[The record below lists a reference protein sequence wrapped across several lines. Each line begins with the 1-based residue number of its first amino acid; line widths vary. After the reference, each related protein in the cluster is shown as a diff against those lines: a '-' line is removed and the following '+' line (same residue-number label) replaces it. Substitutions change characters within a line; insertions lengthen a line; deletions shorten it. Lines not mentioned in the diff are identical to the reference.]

1 MYNLIKSKLT
11 FAYYQCQ
18 EKDPYDSTSGTSQ
31 CHFPV
36 TLSLQLEPLFWV
48 FRVSPPMYVSIDIEV
63 FARFWTWWAWKYD
76 CVVTLC
82 LASLGQHSAWALW
95 HSSVSHVALIC
106 FVSFHCVDVNI
117 PQCSYSFCYRL
128 ALCYFQWGVKQHG
141 CEQSWAEFLLQA
153 GASLVCNPGL
163 ELLSGSLQPR

>member
-1 MYNLIKSKLT
+1 MPITNVKKKTLMTAPLG
-11 FAYYQCQ
+11 
-18 EKDPYDSTSGTSQ
+18 PPQ